1 MRASDVAVVS
11 RLSVGV
17 QVGLV
22 KLEAPIVV
30 DNVLYAF
37 ENQLVGFAVGG
48 MIVVV
53 IFKGEVCAL
62 HDLAVDAVSDRHE
75 FVAVRIVVAV
85 VIGAVLVDGRID
97 RVPFGVLVEQLD
109 GLRDDVVVL
118 VVERLVCRASSN
130 GVAIP
135 PIVAVIGRIVFD
147 AVHKVDVLDG
157 VCLRDADHLTAKR
170 IVPMVGVV
178 IVSRRTADTAGI
190 ARVVL
195 DIAVPIA
202 DDAVD
207 VTEVVLRMTDLDDG
221 VEHGI
226 DRVHSDDDAR
236 NAHHIGRVPNVVA
249 ALKRRQSL
257 DVAFAV
263 EDDVV
268 DLSAVEHPADEAA
281 AVRSDAREHTDPS
294 VGRELVLDRD
304 HRAAF
309 QSKRAVAD
317 IRGVCRT
324 RLILEHHSGIAAYRS
339 GRIYPCA

>member
-1 MRASDVAVVS
+1 M
-11 RLSVGV
+11 
-17 QVGLV
+17 
-22 KLEAPIVV
+22 
-30 DNVLYAF
+30 
-37 ENQLVGFAVGG
+37 
-48 MIVVV
+48 
-53 IFKGEVCAL
+53 
-62 HDLAVDAVSDRHE
+62 
-75 FVAVRIVVAV
+75 
-85 VIGAVLVDGRID
+85 
-97 RVPFGVLVEQLD
+97 
-109 GLRDDVVVL
+109 
-118 VVERLVCRASSN
+118 
-130 GVAIP
+130 
-135 PIVAVIGRIVFD
+135 IGRIIFD

-157 VCLRDADHLTAKR
+157 VCLRDAYHLTAKR

-281 AVRSDAREHTDPS
+281 AVRSDARVHTDPS
-294 VGRELVLDRD
+294 V
-304 HRAAF
+304 
-309 QSKRAVAD
+309 
-317 IRGVCRT
+317 
-324 RLILEHHSGIAAYRS
+324 
-339 GRIYPCA
+339 